1 KKIIEVCIVGFL
13 VASLF
18 FLNIYSYYFILLS
31 VFVLFFFAIP
41 IGALTDSLSQRLAA
55 KYGVVF
61 GKIRMWGSIGFC
73 FASIT
78 AGFILYKIGIN
89 LMLALLL
96 PMIILLFIVAI
107 FIPDAEYDTQ
117 NKVRL
122 TDLKKI
128 FMNKKFILFLL
139 FSMSLS
145 VTQRGNDNFIGIYV
159 IELGGNESQ
168 VGTAWSMAL
177 LGEAIIFYLSYWW
190 FKKLHTI
197 QFIIIVSVFYCVRWF
212 AYSFVNEPNFIFLLQ
227 LLNGP
232 SFAIYYMSSFEYIS
246 SLLPKHIQSTGHLL
260 FVTTFF
266 GISGVISASIGGK
279 ILDEWNGGILY
290 TFLG

>member
-1 KKIIEVCIVGFL
+1 MFSLRMFKSDLPYLKTLSFMFYATNAILVGFLPVYLQYIDLNNSQIGLVLAVGPLATILAQVFWGYLSDKFKTVKKIIQVCIVGFL

-18 FLNIYSYYFILLS
+18 FFNIYSYYFILLS
-31 VFVLFFFAIP
+31 IFVLFFFAIP

-78 AGFILYKIGIN
+78 SGFILYKIGIN

-159 IELGGNESQ
+159 
-168 VGTAWSMAL
+168 
-177 LGEAIIFYLSYWW
+177 
-190 FKKLHTI
+190 
-197 QFIIIVSVFYCVRWF
+197 
-212 AYSFVNEPNFIFLLQ
+212 
-227 LLNGP
+227 
-232 SFAIYYMSSFEYIS
+232 
-246 SLLPKHIQSTGHLL
+246 
-260 FVTTFF
+260 
-266 GISGVISASIGGK
+266 
-279 ILDEWNGGILY
+279 
-290 TFLG
+290 